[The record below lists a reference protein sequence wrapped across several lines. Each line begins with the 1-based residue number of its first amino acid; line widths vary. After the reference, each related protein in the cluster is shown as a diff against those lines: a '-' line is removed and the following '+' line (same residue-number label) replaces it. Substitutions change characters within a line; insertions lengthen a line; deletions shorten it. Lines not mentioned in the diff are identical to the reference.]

1 MRFST
6 FIFRNVLRR
15 RIRST
20 LTMTGMALAVAAVVA
35 LVGLADGFKYSMLKL
50 YVERDIAFI
59 ITKSDS
65 ISPLTVTLPAK
76 VGTEIK
82 TVSGVSDT
90 CPGLVDFQTIEEC
103 GSDPVGVQGWELGNF
118 MFEELKIVPT
128 TNEESASQNK
138 PALASGESTPPS
150 ANEIMKK
157 NSKNK
162 PILIGEKVHEVKSLN
177 VGDTLT
183 IAASEKKFQIVG
195 VFKSNQDIENGMVI
209 MLLED
214 AQEALGKT
222 GLITGCTVKVK
233 DKSPETLAAVR
244 SAIEGQVAT
253 DCGLKGKLK
262 ALSPTEF
269 VRQNKQIRMATA
281 MAWMTSV
288 VALVIGG
295 IGVLNTMFMSVFER
309 TREIGILRAIG
320 WRPSRVMRMIL
331 MESVLLSIGG
341 GIVGTLAGLGF
352 ITMLTRFPAV
362 NGVVQAAI
370 TPTIVAEGFAI
381 AILVGVI
388 GAAYP
393 AYRGSR
399 LLPTEALRHE

>member
-50 YVERDIAFI
+50 YVERDVAFI

-65 ISPLTVTLPAK
+65 LSPLTVTLPAK
-76 VGTEIK
+76 VSDAIEK
-82 TVSGVSDT
+82 VPGVAAI

-103 GSDPVGVQGWELGNF
+103 GNDPVGIQGWKLGNF
-118 MFEELKIVPT
+118 MFDELKIQRGEMISEKDRHT
-128 TNEESASQNK
+128 K
-138 PALASGESTPPS
+138 PV
-150 ANEIMKK
+150 
-157 NSKNK
+157 
-162 PILIGEKVHEVKSLN
+162 LIGEKVAEVKSLK

-183 IAASEKKFQIVG
+183 IAASEEKFNILG
-195 VFKSNQDIENGMVI
+195 IFKSNQEIENGMVI

-214 AQEALGKT
+214 AQKALGKT
-222 GLITGCTVKVK
+222 NLITGCTVKVT
-233 DKSPETLAAVR
+233 DKGPEALATVK
-244 SAIEGQVAT
+244 SAIEGQVAEE
-253 DCGLKGKLK
+253 CGLKGKLK
-262 ALSPTEF
+262 ALSPDEF
-269 VRQNKQIRMATA
+269 IRQNKQIRMATA

-320 WRPSRVMRMIL
+320 WRPRRVMRMIL

-341 GIVGTLAGLGF
+341 GIVGTAAGLGF
-352 ITMLTRFPAV
+352 ITLLSRFPVV

-370 TPTIVAEGFAI
+370 TPAIVAEGFAI
-381 AILVGVI
+381 AVLVGVI
-388 GAAYP
+388 GALYP
-393 AYRGSR
+393 AFRGSC